1 MTRMSGIAAIVGA
14 ALVCVLG
21 AREARASGFAIREN
35 SAEALGTSFAGNASS
50 ATFLSTIFNNPA
62 GMTEFT
68 GDRGQT
74 DGSLIVP
81 SLKFS
86 GSAHE
91 TCAGLGKFPAFCPPV
106 PTSFPIAGDNGG
118 DAGKSAFIPALYA
131 LHSISPDL
139 KFGLAMTVPFGLE
152 TQYSNTWVG
161 RYLGIKSM
169 VQSLDI
175 NPNLAYRVNDW
186 ISVGGGISANY
197 LYADLSKAIDFN
209 AISHNPP
216 GLLPDG
222 QARFNGSDWN
232 WGYNLGVLLKPME
245 GTNLG
250 IAFRSRIQHK
260 LQGDQNFTSI
270 PFPFSLNPVFAN
282 SPGQVSLNLP
292 ANLDVSVTQKITD
305 QLHIAA
311 DVQWTQWS
319 GVQQLVVIRD
329 SGSAVAGSL
338 IPEHFRDTVFASVGA
353 TYNIDEHWTV
363 RAGVAYDESPVTDGF
378 RTVALPD
385 ADRYWISFGG
395 GYKFSDGFSVDVGYA
410 HIFIPGSPSISSS
423 VNGTATF
430 PGGVDKLTGSYQE
443 SIDLI
448 SLQTR
453 FRF

>member
-1 MTRMSGIAAIVGA
+1 MSGIAAIVGA

-21 AREARASGFAIREN
+21 APEAQASGFAIREN

-260 LQGDQNFTSI
+260 LQGDQTSPAYRFHFRSIRYSPTRRARCRSTCRQTSTSASRRRSPISFTS
-270 PFPFSLNPVFAN
+270 PPTCNGRSGAGCSSSSSFA
-282 SPGQVSLNLP
+282 
-292 ANLDVSVTQKITD
+292 
-305 QLHIAA
+305 IAA
-311 DVQWTQWS
+311 APSQEASFRNTS
-319 GVQQLVVIRD
+319 GTPCSHRWVPPTTSMSTGRF
-329 SGSAVAGSL
+329 APASL
-338 IPEHFRDTVFASVGA
+338 T
-353 TYNIDEHWTV
+353 T
-363 RAGVAYDESPVTDGF
+363 RA
-378 RTVALPD
+378 R
-385 ADRYWISFGG
+385 
-395 GYKFSDGFSVDVGYA
+395 
-410 HIFIPGSPSISSS
+410 
-423 VNGTATF
+423 
-430 PGGVDKLTGSYQE
+430 
-443 SIDLI
+443 
-448 SLQTR
+448 
-453 FRF
+453 